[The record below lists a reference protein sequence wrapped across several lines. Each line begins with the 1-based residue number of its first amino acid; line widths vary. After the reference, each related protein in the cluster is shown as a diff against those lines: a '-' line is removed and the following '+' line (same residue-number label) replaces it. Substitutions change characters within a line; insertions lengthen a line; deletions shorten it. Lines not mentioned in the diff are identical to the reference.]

1 MPINLKLFM
10 TINKENIYFILKIE
24 ILELLTEYSTEHKIL
39 TLKKK
44 IILSIITDNISF
56 WFTYVTMKIK

>member
-1 MPINLKLFM
+1 M